1 MYFYGVATKNT
12 SQRSLSRMG
21 KIIDMHRIIKTCDTI
36 FSDALHAK
44 TRHALSAG
52 IFAAMLSPRLTS
64 ATMGR
69 ALAQSSG
76 KSAKHQI
83 KRMDRLVGNE
93 NINIEE
99 SFRSYAPWVIGAR
112 KLIAV
117 SLDWT
122 EYGNDKQSRIAI
134 NLVTNHGRATPLIW
148 KSVFDRNLKNRRNRY
163 EKEVLSILKQVI
175 PSDVRVIVL
184 ADRGFSD
191 TDFFEWIQQELQWDF
206 VIRLRDNWHVEP
218 DGCFPQKAK
227 QWVARNGV
235 IIEMRD
241 ARLTAKRDIVKAF
254 ITVKKL
260 GMKEAWILAS
270 SISGRKEY
278 VVGLYARRFTCEE
291 NFRDE
296 KDDRFGAG
304 FKETRVKQP
313 ERRDRFVL
321 IQAIATILLTLLGAA
336 GEQMGLDRMLR
347 ANTVRNKRTHSLYQQ
362 GKQYFMTRFTDVAE
376 ELGRIFINL
385 LHAMR
390 HVSDFAWLV

>member
-1 MYFYGVATKNT
+1 MV
-12 SQRSLSRMG
+12 
-21 KIIDMHRIIKTCDTI
+21 KIINMQRIIKTCDTI
-36 FSDALHAK
+36 FGNAMHAK
-44 TRHALSAG
+44 RRQALSAG
-52 IFAAMLSPRLTS
+52 IFAAMLSFRLSST
-64 ATMGR
+64 TMGR

-76 KSAKHQI
+76 KGAKHQI

-93 NINIEE
+93 KVKIEE
-99 SFRSYAPWVIGAR
+99 CFRSYSSWVISAR

-122 EYGNDKQSRIAI
+122 DYGHDKQSRIAI

-148 KSVFDRNLKNRRNRY
+148 KSVFDRNLKKRRNRY
-163 EKEVLSILKQVI
+163 EKEVLSMLKEVI
-175 PSDVRVIVL
+175 PADVRVIVL

-191 TDFFEWIQQELQWDF
+191 TDFFEWIQHELQWDY
-206 VIRLRDNWHVEP
+206 VIRLRDNWHVTP
-218 DGCFPQKAK
+218 DGCFPKKAK

-241 ARLTAKRDIVKAF
+241 AQLTAKRDIVNAF
-254 ITVKKL
+254 ITVKKV
-260 GMKEAWILAS
+260 GMKESWILAS

-304 FKETRVKQP
+304 FKETRVTHP

-336 GEQMGLDRMLR
+336 GERIGLDRMLR
-347 ANTVRNKRTHSLYQQ
+347 ANTERKKRTHSLYQQ
-362 GKQYFMTRFTDVAE
+362 GKQYFMMPFICITE
-376 ELGRIFINL
+376 QLRIIFSNL
-385 LHAMR
+385 LHEMR